1 MKYLNVITLK
11 IFLCLLYGNESIT
24 IPVSQYTDSEK
35 FIRDISK
42 YKIQTFFSLIRNNK
56 FINDID
62 YKNFLDEDYL
72 DYYLRSYPLKIIL
85 HKKDIKNLND
95 FIIKYINNFES
106 DYLNS
111 YTDHYFSFIESVS
124 KTVKVL
130 KDFERGI
137 EKESSIKIPFKENFE
152 NIFYKKEVRFYETI
166 FYLDKGKIVSINSCK
181 ILESKSKEKQK
192 IDLRFTVKKDIS
204 SVSILKESFEEQKK
218 INAKIVLE
226 ISYDD
231 FSRTIYING
240 YKIVALQY
248 YKPNRVIFEYLFKH
262 HDEYI
267 EREKLKEKVLEELG
281 KPLKKSLT
289 KFVND
294 IGFQGKRRELFFTT
308 TKDAIK
314 LRIKITKEQ
323 LDAANIRLS
332 EILL

>member
-1 MKYLNVITLK
+1 MENIIQLQN
-11 IFLCLLYGNESIT
+11 IF
-24 IPVSQYTDSEK
+24 
-35 FIRDISK
+35 
-42 YKIQTFFSLIRNNK
+42 
-56 FINDID
+56 
-62 YKNFLDEDYL
+62 
-72 DYYLRSYPLKIIL
+72 
-85 HKKDIKNLND
+85 
-95 FIIKYINNFES
+95 
-106 DYLNS
+106 
-111 YTDHYFSFIESVS
+111 FSFIESVS

-152 NIFYKKEVRFYETI
+152 HIFYKKEVRFYETF